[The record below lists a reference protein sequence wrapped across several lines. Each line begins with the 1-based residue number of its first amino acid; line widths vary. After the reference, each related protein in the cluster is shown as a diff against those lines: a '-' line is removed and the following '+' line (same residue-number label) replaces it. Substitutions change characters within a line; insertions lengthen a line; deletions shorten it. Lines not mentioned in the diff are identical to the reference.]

1 LKKIIL
7 LLLFITSLFADPKVY
22 VGSSVGIVDES
33 FTNGVDAKTSSVVTK
48 IKVGYGVRE
57 AYAVEISFDYIKNNS
72 KIFSSDPSTK
82 YDGDKFGFDLNLIKA
97 FDLNYKALPFIKAGF
112 GSGYFKIDREIQ
124 DKLYYGS
131 FNLSTGLFIPMSESF
146 DFEVGYEYKSISY
159 EAIDTIAQQVRYESN
174 TNIAYFGFN
183 VRY

>member
-1 LKKIIL
+1 LKKITL
-7 LLLFITSLFADPKVY
+7 LLIFITSLFADPKVY

-33 FTNGVDAKTSSVVTK
+33 FTNGVDAKTSSAIAK

-57 AYAVEISFDYIKNNS
+57 AYAVEISFDYIKNDS
-72 KIFSSDPSTK
+72 KIFSSDANTK
-82 YDGDKFGFDLNLIKA
+82 YDGDKFGMNVDLIKA
-97 FDLNYKALPFIKAGF
+97 FDFNYKALPFIKAGF
-112 GSGYFKIDREIQ
+112 GSGYFDINRETQ

-131 FNLSTGLFIPMSESF
+131 FNLSTGLFIPMSDSF

-159 EAIDTIAQQVRYESN
+159 EAIDTIAQQVRYYSN
-174 TNIAYFGFN
+174 TNVAYFGFN